1 MEAEH
6 KNLQEIIKFRL
17 EKLEKIKNAGINP
30 YAYNFDKKDSIES
43 LTKKGING
51 VGEKVMTAGRMV
63 SFRKMGKASFT
74 HIQDESGKIQIY
86 LKNDLLPENIY
97 DNIVRNLDL
106 GDIIGCTGKLFITK
120 MGELSIKADN
130 INILSKN
137 IRPLPNMKEKEGEL
151 FNAFEDKELRYRHR
165 ELDLIANPHI
175 KSVFKKRAKIISS
188 IRKYLDDNNFI
199 EVETPVL
206 QPIYGG
212 ASARPFTTFHNTL
225 EQALYLRIADELY
238 LKRLIIGGFEKVY
251 ELAKNF
257 RNEGMDRIHNP
268 EYTSLEFYQAYS
280 DIYEMMEFTENL
292 FKQVAKETGDNTTSF
307 GGNTI
312 NFKKPFLKNTMFGL
326 LQEYTKKDLS
336 EMDENEITDF
346 AKSKSL
352 DISDGMNYGQV
363 LDKIFGELVEPYL
376 IEPIFVT
383 DYPKA
388 ISPLAKEDRNGKAGI
403 VERFELFIA
412 GMEFANAFS
421 ELNDPIEQRS
431 RLESQAILRDSG
443 DEEAQ
448 IVDENFLQA
457 MEIGMPP
464 TGGVGIG
471 VDRLVMLLTQQE
483 SIKDVILFPAM
494 RHDDK

>member
-1 MEAEH
+1 METEQ

-17 EKLEKIKNAGINP
+17 EKLEKIKDSGINP
-30 YAYNFDKKDSIES
+30 YAYNFNKKDAIGS
-43 LTKKGING
+43 LTQKGESG
-51 VGEKVMTAGRMV
+51 VGEKVITAGRMV

-74 HIQDESGKIQIY
+74 HIQDETGKMQIY
-86 LKNDLLPENIY
+86 LKNDLLPDTIY

-106 GDIIGCTGKLFITK
+106 GDIVGCTGELFITK

-130 INILSKN
+130 IHLLSKN
-137 IRPLPNMKEKEGEL
+137 IRPLPNMKEKEGES

-165 ELDLIANPHI
+165 QLDLIANPDI
-175 KSVFKKRAKIISS
+175 KDIFKKRAKIISS
-188 IRKYLDDNNFI
+188 IRKYLDANGFV

-206 QPIYGG
+206 QPVYGG

-225 EQALYLRIADELY
+225 EESLYLRIADELY

-257 RNEGMDRIHNP
+257 RNEGMDRNHNP

-280 DIYEMMEFTENL
+280 DIYEMMDFTEDL
-292 FKQVAKETGDNTTSF
+292 FKQVSKEILSKSLLF
-307 GGNTI
+307 GGHTI
-312 NFKKPFLKNTMFGL
+312 DLSKPFQKNTMFNL
-326 LQEYTKKDLS
+326 LQEYTNEDLS
-336 EMDENEITDF
+336 IMDGDDLTTF
-346 AKSKSL
+346 AKSNSL
-352 DISDGMNYGQV
+352 DITNGMNYGQV
-363 LDKIFGELVEPYL
+363 LDKIFGELVEPHL

-388 ISPLAKEDRNGKAGI
+388 ISPLAKEDRNGKTEI

-421 ELNDPIEQRS
+421 ELNDPIEQRN
-431 RLESQAILRDSG
+431 RLEAQAKLRDSG

-464 TGGVGIG
+464 TGGVGVG

-494 RHDDK
+494 RHETK